1 MQRVTGISI
10 KKRNYGVLLITLG
23 SLFLATS
30 CFTGMVNTRMS
41 RVYGP
46 SLANVEGAVGNEDVN
61 GKFPESIY
69 IKTATQT
76 FNDTYFFLLSDNRI
90 WYKSI
95 DPSGEI
101 PEWKRFR
108 STGLPSARFKK
119 DFIKPGAIVSISADA
134 NELQAIS
141 DTGRIYQYVFDPG
154 LLLQDYFWK
163 DHIGWPEAA
172 PLEINTL
179 VRGFRS
185 WAVAKRNATVLWSE
199 DRFGNQHH
207 YGTMG
212 IENSYFLCANGQE
225 IRYSDT
231 GLPQDFSHTILG
243 PERGRF
249 IAETLSAS
257 ACTIFEI
264 NAAGEMY
271 TRLADFDT
279 LGSDPL
285 FRYTYRA
292 QDYGMPG
299 TAYRSNYTPWGLPA
313 EDWKKEPSIPIS
325 GKARLSRFITILQ
338 NGHGNAAR
346 ELRVAGLD
354 STGKVGF
361 YFKGIAETTWSFRE
375 APLVL
380 SEADFLDRNA
390 VAKGNAPRGKS
401 PEAQYFGSVWK
412 ADTPINDITLTIP
425 DFTLNE
431 GASKL
436 VVSRKDESAA
446 FILHSIDG
454 WSYFRRYDPGRDGT
468 PKLMM
473 VTIEVPEGALDGIS
487 PEFRAVLSELFVKYD
502 RETFAFV
509 AEATTDY
516 LLIRQSKWA
525 KDDTTLFLSI
535 DPHSVR
541 VNPSVFRR
549 ILIGN
554 DELVKE
560 FSSPQLRLEGESLS
574 GQITRETLT
583 SLIARN
589 RDYRM
594 RLVNAIKMYSSY
606 KISSSISGKTYGVFN
621 AISHITLLYL
631 IDFPKIYTVTRH
643 GTPIMREN
651 TRNAATVTDAKF
663 WMYKK
668 FLELVDI
675 RIELYGEYL
684 ASIET
689 GRSPPERFATFS
701 EDFMGYFEH
710 TGIPNTLFGV
720 WNGADKPVNCI
731 SSSKLFENDLPGLL
745 LVTREAEPKVYLVDF
760 SNLPSDVFRRE
771 GLDFASKPLSTAVA
785 ISPLVIP
792 GIPIGDFMSG
802 SPSSLP
808 AENRDIIA
816 TLDWNGSALTIW
828 TDQSDGS
835 RKILFSSMPELTASK
850 KAD

>member
-1 MQRVTGISI
+1 
-10 KKRNYGVLLITLG
+10 
-23 SLFLATS
+23 
-30 CFTGMVNTRMS
+30 MVNTRMS

-46 SLANVEGAVGNEDVN
+46 SPANAEGAVRNENVN
-61 GKFPESIY
+61 GKFPDSIY
-69 IKTATQT
+69 IKTSTQT
-76 FNDTYFFLLSDNRI
+76 FNDTYFFILSDNRI

-95 DPSGEI
+95 DPSGDI
-101 PEWKRFR
+101 PEWTRFR

-119 DFIKPGAIVSISADA
+119 DFVKPAAIVCISADA

-154 LLLQDYFWK
+154 LMLQDYFWK

-172 PLEINTL
+172 PLEINAL
-179 VRGFRS
+179 VQGFRS

-199 DRFGNQHH
+199 DRYGNQHH

-212 IENSYFLCANGQE
+212 IENTYFLCANGQE

-249 IAETLSAS
+249 IAEALSGS

-292 QDYGMPG
+292 RDYGIPG
-299 TAYRSNYTPWGLPA
+299 SVYRSNYTPWGLPA
-313 EDWKKEPSIPIS
+313 EDWKKEPAIPIS
-325 GKARLSRFITILQ
+325 GEARLTRFITILQ

-354 STGKVGF
+354 SSGRVGY
-361 YFKGIAETTWSFRE
+361 YFKGIADDEWGFRE

-380 SEADFLDRNA
+380 SESDFLDRDA
-390 VAKGNAPRGKS
+390 VAKGTAPRGKS

-412 ADTPINDITLTIP
+412 ADVPFSDMTLTIP
-425 DFTLNE
+425 NFTLNE
-431 GASKL
+431 GSSNL
-436 VVSRKDESAA
+436 IVSRKGESAT
-446 FILHSIDG
+446 FILHSVDG
-454 WSYFRRYDPGRDGT
+454 WSYFRHYDPGRDGT

-473 VTIEVPEGALDGIS
+473 VTIEVPEGALEGVS
-487 PEFRAVLSELFVKYD
+487 PEFRAVLTELFAKYD
-502 RETFAFV
+502 REAFTFS
-509 AEATTDY
+509 AEATTEY
-516 LLIRQSKWA
+516 LLLRQSNWT
-525 KDDTTLFLSI
+525 KDDLTLFFST
-535 DPHSVR
+535 DPQSVR
-541 VNPSVFRR
+541 INPAVVKR
-549 ILIGN
+549 ISLGN

-560 FSSPQLRLEGESLS
+560 FSSPHLRLEDESPS
-574 GQITRETLT
+574 GKITRETLV

-589 RDYRM
+589 RDYRV
-594 RLVNAIKMYSSY
+594 RLENAIKMYSSY
-606 KISSSISGKTYGVFN
+606 KISSSISGKTYSVFN
-621 AISHITLLYL
+621 AFSHLTLLYL

-651 TRNAATVTDAKF
+651 ARNAATVTDAKF

-684 ASIET
+684 ASFEE
-689 GRSPPERFATFS
+689 GRGPPARLTTFS
-701 EDFMGYFEH
+701 EDFKGYFAH
-710 TGIPNTLFGV
+710 TGIPDTIFGV
-720 WNGADKPVNCI
+720 WNGADKPVDCI
-731 SSSKLFENDLPGLL
+731 SSSKLLENDLPGLL
-745 LVTREAEPKVYLVDF
+745 IVTREAEPKVYLVDF
-760 SNLPSDVFRRE
+760 RNLPSDVFRRE
-771 GLDFASKPLSTAVA
+771 GLDFAAKPLSTAVA

-792 GIPIGDFMSG
+792 GIPIVDFMAGNS
-802 SPSSLP
+802 SPLP
-808 AENRDIIA
+808 VQNHETVA
-816 TLDWNGSALTIW
+816 TLEWNGSALTIW
-828 TDQSDGS
+828 TERPDGG
-835 RKILFSSMPELTASK
+835 RKTLFSSMPELTALR

>member
-1 MQRVTGISI
+1 M
-10 KKRNYGVLLITLG
+10 KKNRKRLLLIALVP
-23 SLFLATS
+23 LFLATS

-46 SLANVEGAVGNEDVN
+46 SVANAEGDFRNEDVN
-61 GKFPESIY
+61 GEFPESIY

-95 DPSGEI
+95 DPAGAI
-101 PEWKRFR
+101 PQWTRFR

-119 DFIKPGAIVSISADA
+119 DFIKPRAIVSISADA

-172 PLEINTL
+172 PLEINAL
-179 VRGFRS
+179 VKGFRS

-207 YGTMG
+207 FGTMG

-249 IAETLSAS
+249 IAEALSAS

-292 QDYGMPG
+292 QDYGLPG
-299 TAYRSNYTPWGLPA
+299 SSYRSNYTPWGLPA
-313 EDWKKEPSIPIS
+313 EDWKKEPPIPIS
-325 GKARLSRFITILQ
+325 GKARLTSFITILQ
-338 NGHGNAAR
+338 NGHGNEAR

-354 STGKVGF
+354 SAGRVGF
-361 YFKGIAETTWSFRE
+361 YYKGIAETRWNFRE
-375 APLVL
+375 TPLAL
-380 SEADFLDRNA
+380 SESDFLDRNT
-390 VAKGNAPRGKS
+390 VAKGTAPRGQS

-412 ADTPINDITLTIP
+412 SDAPINDITLSIP
-425 DFTLNE
+425 DFSLNE
-431 GASKL
+431 GSSKL
-436 VVSRKDESAA
+436 VVSRGKESAT
-446 FILHSIDG
+446 FILHSVDG

-473 VTIEVPEGALDGIS
+473 VTIEVPEGSLDGIS
-487 PEFRAVLSELFVKYD
+487 PEFSAVLSGLFAKYD
-502 RETFAFV
+502 RESFAFI

-525 KDDTTLFLSI
+525 KDDTTLFLST
-535 DPHSVR
+535 DAQSSR

-549 ILIGN
+549 ISIGN

-560 FSSPQLRLEGESLS
+560 FSSPQLRLEGESIS
-574 GQITRETLT
+574 GTITKERLA

-589 RDYRM
+589 RDYRK
-594 RLVNAIKMYSSY
+594 RLENAIKMYSSY
-606 KISSSISGKTYGVFN
+606 KISSSISGKTYSVFN

-631 IDFPKIYTVTRH
+631 IDFPKLYTVTRH
-643 GTPIMREN
+643 GTPLMREN
-651 TRNAATVTDAKF
+651 ARNAATVTDAKF

-684 ASIET
+684 ASLET
-689 GRSPPERFATFS
+689 GRNPPARLVTYS
-701 EDFMGYFEH
+701 EDFKGYFEH
-710 TGIPNTLFGV
+710 TGIPDTLFGV
-720 WNGADKPVNCI
+720 WNGADKPVDCV
-731 SSSKLFENDLPGLL
+731 SSSKLLENDLPGLL
-745 LVTREAEPKVYLVDF
+745 IVTREAEPKMYLVDF
-760 SNLPSDVFRRE
+760 INLPSDVFRRD

-792 GIPIGDFMSG
+792 GIPIDDFMSG
-802 SPSSLP
+802 TSSTVP
-808 AENRDIIA
+808 VENRDIAA
-816 TLDWNGSALTIW
+816 TLNWNGTALTIW
-828 TDQSDGS
+828 TEQRDGGS
-835 RKILFSSMPELTASK
+835 KILFSSIPELATVR